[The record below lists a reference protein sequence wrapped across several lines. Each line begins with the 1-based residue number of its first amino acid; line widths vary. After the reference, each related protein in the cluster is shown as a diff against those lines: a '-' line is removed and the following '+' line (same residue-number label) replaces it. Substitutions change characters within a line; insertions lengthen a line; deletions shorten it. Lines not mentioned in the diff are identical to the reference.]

1 MKIQIECKTKHT
13 TLGIVGKSNRRTVER
28 VKIDTLTLGNIIM
41 VFSAT
46 FNTISV
52 ISWRLEQTDKYYIVK
67 VDV

>member
-1 MKIQIECKTKHT
+1 MKNKKYHT
-13 TLGIVGKSNRRTVER
+13 VGIVGKSNRRIVER

-41 VFSAT
+41 VFTAT

-67 VDV
+67 VDA